1 MLEMLITFIMS
12 LAMLVGV
19 WFVLRRP
26 ILWYFRVNETIEN
39 QKKTIELLQSI
50 NEKLSGGQKQPGKKD
65 TGHAHPHT
73 DSFHT

>member
-12 LAMLVGV
+12 LTMLVGV
-19 WFVLRRP
+19 WLVLRRP
-26 ILWYFRVNETIEN
+26 ILWYFRVNEAIEN

-50 NEKLSGGQKQPGKKD
+50 NEKLSSGQKQTGKKV
-65 TGHAHPHT
+65 TGHNHPHT

>member
-19 WFVLRRP
+19 WLVLRRP
-26 ILWYFRVNETIEN
+26 IIWYFRVNEAIEN

-50 NEKLSGGQKQPGKKD
+50 NEKLSGGQK
-65 TGHAHPHT
+65 
-73 DSFHT
+73 